1 MMVNVGRKNFH
12 FHAYFLTSMRASIPQ
27 KVNFK
32 FCRRLKISEAMI
44 GKGLSSDLRG
54 RVSNT

>member
-1 MMVNVGRKNFH
+1 MIVNVGRTSFH
-12 FHAYFLTSMRASIPQ
+12 FHGYFLTSMRASIPQ

-32 FCRRLKISEAMI
+32 FCRRLKKSEAMI